1 MDIKE
6 RYDVIVIGAGLGGLT
21 CGALLA
27 KNGFN
32 TLVLDQHT
40 APGGYCT
47 SFKRKGFIFDAA
59 VHFLE
64 GVGYGGSLYNVLGE
78 LEIENELEYHRMDP
92 LYKVVYPDESISI
105 PADLNEYI
113 ALLSSKFPT
122 EKQGITKLF
131 DTIEKLMME
140 LSRLPLSL
148 KIWDLALFP
157 LKFPLIYKYN
167 NKTFAEMMAD
177 FIADR
182 KLKSIISAAW
192 GCVGLPPSRVSA
204 LEMCGLL
211 HVAHTEG
218 FYYPKGGSQA
228 FADLLVRALTKHGGV
243 VQTRTKATK
252 IVIENNRV
260 TGVEV
265 SSGERVGAKYVV
277 SNVDARQTFYNLIG
291 QEKLNKKFV
300 ERLNKMEPSGSFF
313 QVWLGVDMDPR
324 EKGINETETF
334 YHSSY
339 DTDGLFSSSLTPKF
353 EEGLGICIPT
363 LADPGLAPEGK
374 HIINIGYL
382 PPYNYDRQRQL
393 VENKTGEEYRQWKE
407 EARNQLV
414 RTAEKLIPGLSDHI
428 VVSEAATPQTLER
441 YTLNYKG
448 AAYGW
453 AHSPNQVGKNRLQ
466 PVTPIKGLYLAGHW
480 TTPGGGTM
488 TVILSGKTTAEIIIK
503 GQ

>member
-6 RYDVIVIGAGLGGLT
+6 RYDVIVIGSGLGGLT

-32 TLVLDQHT
+32 TLILEQHT

-47 SFKRKGFIFDAA
+47 SFKRKGFTFDAA

-64 GVGYGGSLYNVLGE
+64 GVGYGGGLYNILSE
-78 LEIENELEYHRMDP
+78 LEIENELEYHTMDP
-92 LYKVVYPDESISI
+92 VYKVVYPDESIAI

-122 EKQGITKLF
+122 EKQGITRLF

-140 LSRLPLSL
+140 LVRLPMSL

-177 FIADR
+177 FVADR

-211 HVAHTEG
+211 YLAHFQG
-218 FYYPKGGSQA
+218 FYFPKGGAQA
-228 FADLLVRALTKHGGV
+228 FADLFIRVLTKHGSV
-243 VQTRTKATK
+243 LRTRTKATK
-252 IVIENNRV
+252 ILVENNRV

-277 SNVDARQTFYNLIG
+277 SNIDARQTFFDLIG
-291 QEKLNKKFV
+291 QEKLNKKFA

-324 EKGINETETF
+324 EKGINETEIF

-339 DTDGLFSSSLTPKF
+339 DTGELFCSSPTAEF
-353 EEGLGICIPT
+353 DEGLAICIPT
-363 LADPGLAPEGK
+363 LADPSLAPEGQ
-374 HIINIGYL
+374 HIITIAY
-382 PPYNYDRQRQL
+382 PPPTSYERQRRL
-393 VENKTGEEYRQWKE
+393 EPNKTGEEYRLWKE
-407 EARNQLV
+407 EAKNRLI
-414 RTAEKLIPGLSDHI
+414 RTAEKLIPGVSDHI
-428 VVSEAATPQTLER
+428 VLSEAATPQTFER

-453 AHSPNQVGKNRLQ
+453 AQSPDQVGRNRLQ
-466 PVTPIKGLYLAGHW
+466 PVTPIQGLYLAGHW

-488 TVILSGKTTAEIIIK
+488 TVTFSGKKTADMIIK